1 MITTPKAAARIY
13 FTDFFGIDPAVLEA
27 YGAFNISLVNDL
39 PLFIDPFLLFDSEDE
54 VYKRLHQEIIRYVRF
69 LRDRSTGTIL
79 PPRMVAEWF
88 HFPEVRQNWLGFS
101 KSGNG
106 GSGLGAKF
114 AKALHTN
121 LHSAFRS
128 FGEETI
134 SRGSHLEKLRLLDNG
149 VGRDHLSDFTTN
161 LIKGFLL
168 EYTQTFA
175 QQHLQPTQRRRMAVQ
190 KVRFDY
196 ERQRWRGETYELPC
210 WNGDFVILTPK
221 GILTKDEAWINRS
234 DLLDRFHDIYPS
246 IPDDQ
251 LRARVEEHFR
261 ALLSDNPKDDEVE
274 EAASAT
280 IQAFPEL
287 LDYYIREKE
296 ETGDK
301 AHQISGLKVHE
312 TEEQFVKQVRELVD
326 LHLAGTDFY
335 REVDS
340 FEASLRR
347 VHFLKDVIE
356 NKDGYRLFYM
366 KDKPIKREEDLQI
379 MYRLT
384 WFASTFEIDREVNNG
399 RGPVD
404 FKASRGSK
412 DKTLI
417 EFKLASNSKLK
428 KNLQN
433 QVGVYEAA
441 NNTSKSIKVILFF
454 SEAEYKRV
462 FEILKELKLLGRPDV
477 VLIDAGRDNKPSAS
491 NA

>member
-1 MITTPKAAARIY
+1 MTTAKVSARIY
-13 FTDFFGIDPAVLEA
+13 FTDFFGVDPGVLEA
-27 YGAFNISLVNDL
+27 YGAFNVSLVNDL

-54 VYKRLHQEIIRYVRF
+54 TYQRLHQDIIRYVRF
-69 LRDRSTGTIL
+69 LRDRSVETIL
-79 PPRMVAEWF
+79 PPRMVEEWF

-114 AKALHTN
+114 AHALHKN
-121 LHSAFRS
+121 LHSAFRT

-134 SRGSHLEKLRLLDNG
+134 TRGHHLEKLRLLDNG

-161 LIKGFLL
+161 LIKAFLL

-175 QQHLQPTQRRRMAVQ
+175 LEHLKPTQRRRMAVQ

-196 ERQRWRGETYELPC
+196 DRQRWRGGTYELP
-210 WNGDFVILTPK
+210 WWDGDFVILTPK
-221 GILTKDEAWINRS
+221 EILTKDEAWINRS

-246 IPDDQ
+246 ISDDQ
-251 LRARVEEHFR
+251 LRARIDEHFR
-261 ALLSDNPKDDEVE
+261 AQLSDNPKEDEVKD
-274 EAASAT
+274 AASAT
-280 IQAFPEL
+280 ILAFPEV

-326 LHLAGTDFY
+326 LHLAGTPFY
-335 REVDS
+335 QEADS

-356 NKDGYRLFYM
+356 NKDGYRLFYL

-384 WFASTFEIDREVNNG
+384 WFASSFEIDREVNNG

-404 FKASRGSK
+404 FKASKGSK

-454 SEAEYKRV
+454 SDAEYKRV
-462 FEILKELKLLGRPDV
+462 FEILKELKLLDRPDV
-477 VLIDAGRDNKPSAS
+477 VTIDAGRDNKPSAS

>member
-1 MITTPKAAARIY
+1 MTIPKATARIY
-13 FTDFFGIDPAVLEA
+13 FTDFFGIDPETLEA
-27 YGAFNISLVNDL
+27 YGAFNVSLINDL
-39 PLFIDPFLLFDSEDE
+39 PLFIDPFLLFDSKDDTHQ
-54 VYKRLHQEIIRYVRF
+54 RLHQEIIRYVRF
-69 LRDRSTGTIL
+69 LRDQSIETEL
-79 PPRMVAEWF
+79 PPGMVTEWF

-101 KSGNG
+101 KEGNQ
-106 GSGLGAKF
+106 GSGLGSKF
-114 AKALHTN
+114 ANTLHKN

-161 LIKGFLL
+161 LIKSFLL

-175 QQHLQPTQRRRMAVQ
+175 REFLQPSQYRRTAVQ

-196 ERQRWRGETYELPC
+196 DRQRWQGGTFDLPF
-210 WNGDFVILTPK
+210 WNNDFVLLTPK
-221 GILTKDEAWINRS
+221 DILTKDEAWINRS
-234 DLLDRFHDIYPS
+234 DLLDCFHDIYPS
-246 IPDDQ
+246 IPDEQ
-251 LRARVEEHFR
+251 LRARVDEHFR
-261 ALLSDNPKDDEVE
+261 KMLSDNPKDDEVK

-280 IQAFPEL
+280 ILAFPEL
-287 LDYYIREKE
+287 LDYYIRRKE
-296 ETGDK
+296 EAGDK
-301 AHQISGLKVHE
+301 AHQISNLKVKE
-312 TEEQFVKQVRELVD
+312 TEEQFVKLVRELVD
-326 LHLAGTDFY
+326 RHLAGTDFY
-335 REVDS
+335 REANS

-356 NKDGYRLFYM
+356 NKDGYRLFYTNG
-366 KDKPIKREEDLQI
+366 KPIKREEDLQI

-384 WFASTFEIDREVNNG
+384 WFASPLEIDREVNNG

-404 FKASRGSK
+404 FKASNGSK

-417 EFKLASNSKLK
+417 EFKLASNSKLR
-428 KNLQN
+428 KNLQH

-454 SEAEYKRV
+454 SDSE
-462 FEILKELKLLGRPDV
+462 FERLFKVLKELELLGRPDV
-477 VLIDAGRDNKPSAS
+477 VTIDAGRDNKPSAS

>member
-1 MITTPKAAARIY
+1 MTIPKATARIY
-13 FTDFFGIDPAVLEA
+13 FTDFFGVDPGVLEA
-27 YGAFNISLVNDL
+27 YGAFNVSLVNDL

-54 VYKRLHQEIIRYVRF
+54 VYKGLHQDIIRYVRF
-69 LRDRSTGTIL
+69 LRDRSSETDL

-101 KSGNG
+101 KAGNG

-114 AKALHTN
+114 AKALHMN

-128 FGEETI
+128 FGEETV

-168 EYTQTFA
+168 EYTQAFA
-175 QQHLQPTQRRRMAVQ
+175 MKNLQPTQRRRVAVQ
-190 KVRFDY
+190 KVRFNF
-196 ERQRWRGETYELPC
+196 ELQRWRGANFELPF
-210 WNGDFVILTPK
+210 WERDFVILTPK
-221 GILTKDEAWINRS
+221 EILTKDEAWINRS

-246 IPDDQ
+246 IPDEQ
-251 LRARVEEHFR
+251 LRARVDEHFR
-261 ALLSDNPKDDEVE
+261 KLLSDNPKDDEVKK
-274 EAASAT
+274 AASET
-280 IQAFPEL
+280 IHAFPEL
-287 LDYYIREKE
+287 LDYYIRQKE
-296 ETGDK
+296 DTGDK
-301 AHQISGLKVHE
+301 AHQISDLKVRE

-326 LHLAGTDFY
+326 LHLAGTEFY
-335 REVDS
+335 RDTDS
-340 FEASLRR
+340 YEASLRR
-347 VHFLKDVIE
+347 VQFLKDVIE

-366 KDKPIKREEDLQI
+366 KGKPIKREEDLQI

-384 WFASTFEIDREVNNG
+384 WFASPFEVDREVNNG

-404 FKASRGSK
+404 FKTSNGSK

-417 EFKLASNSKLK
+417 EFKLASNSQLK
-428 KNLQN
+428 KNLKN
-433 QVGVYEAA
+433 QVAVYEAA
-441 NNTSKSIKVILFF
+441 NNTKRSIKVILFF

-462 FEILKELKLLGRPDV
+462 FEILKELKLLDRTDV
-477 VLIDAGRDNKPSAS
+477 ITIDAGRDNKPSAS

>member
-1 MITTPKAAARIY
+1 MTTPEVSARIY
-13 FTDFFGIDPAVLEA
+13 FTDFFCVDPGSLEA
-27 YGAFNISLVNDL
+27 YGAFNVSLINDL

-54 VYKRLHQEIIRYVRF
+54 IYKRLHQDIIQYVRF
-69 LRDRSTGTIL
+69 LRDQSSESAL
-79 PPRMVAEWF
+79 PPRMVTEWF

-101 KSGNG
+101 KEGNG

-114 AKALHTN
+114 ARALHRN
-121 LHSAFRS
+121 LHSAFRT
-128 FGEETI
+128 FGEETV

-149 VGRDHLSDFTTN
+149 VGRNHLSDFTTN

-168 EYTQTFA
+168 DYTQTFA
-175 QQHLQPTQRRRMAVQ
+175 REYIQPAHLRRMAVQ
-190 KVRFDY
+190 KVQFDY
-196 ERQRWRGETYELPC
+196 ERRRWRGATYELPY

-221 GILTKDEAWINRS
+221 EILTKDEAWINRS

-246 IPDDQ
+246 IPDEQ
-251 LRARVEEHFR
+251 LRARVDEHFR
-261 ALLSDNPKDDEVE
+261 RLLSDNPKDEEVK

-296 ETGDK
+296 DNGDK
-301 AHQISGLKVHE
+301 AHQISDLKVRQ
-312 TEEQFVKQVRELVD
+312 TEEQFITQVRALVD

-335 REVDS
+335 READT

-366 KDKPIKREEDLQI
+366 DGKPIKREEDLQI

-384 WFASTFEIDREVNNG
+384 WFASTIEIDREVNNG

-404 FKASRGSK
+404 FKASKGSK

-417 EFKLASNSKLK
+417 EFKLASNTKLK
-428 KNLQN
+428 KNLQH
-433 QVGVYEAA
+433 QVEVYQAA

-454 SEAEYKRV
+454 SDSEYERV
-462 FEILKELKLLGRPDV
+462 FKVLKELNLLDRPDV
-477 VLIDAGRDNKPSAS
+477 ITIDAGRDNKPSAS

>member
-1 MITTPKAAARIY
+1 MADTKVSARIY
-13 FTDFFGIDPAVLEA
+13 FTDFFGVDPGVLEA
-27 YGAFNISLVNDL
+27 YGAFNVSLVNDL

-54 VYKRLHQEIIRYVRF
+54 TYQRLHQDIIRYVRF
-69 LRDRSTGTIL
+69 LRDRSVETIL
-79 PPRMVAEWF
+79 PPRMVEEWF

-106 GSGLGAKF
+106 GSGLGGKF
-114 AKALHTN
+114 AHALHKN
-121 LHSAFRS
+121 LHSAFRT

-134 SRGSHLEKLRLLDNG
+134 TRGHHLEKLRLLDNG

-161 LIKGFLL
+161 LIKAFLL

-175 QQHLQPTQRRRMAVQ
+175 LEHLKPAQRRRVAVQ

-196 ERQRWRGETYELPC
+196 ERQRWRGETYELP
-210 WNGDFVILTPK
+210 WWDGDFVILTPK
-221 GILTKDEAWINRS
+221 EILTKDEAWINRS
-234 DLLDRFHDIYPS
+234 DLLDRFSDIYAS
-246 IPDDQ
+246 IPDEQ
-251 LRARVEEHFR
+251 LRARVDEHFR
-261 ALLSDNPKDDEVE
+261 ALLSDNPKDDEAK

-280 IQAFPEL
+280 ILAFPEV

-326 LHLAGTDFY
+326 LHLAGTAFY
-335 REVDS
+335 QETDS

-356 NKDGYRLFYM
+356 NKDGYRLFYL

-384 WFASTFEIDREVNNG
+384 WFASSFEIDREVNNG

-404 FKASRGSK
+404 FKASKGSK

-454 SEAEYKRV
+454 SDTEYKRV
-462 FEILKELKLLGRPDV
+462 FEILKDLKLLDRPDV
-477 VLIDAGRDNKPSAS
+477 VTVDAGRDNKVSAS
-491 NA
+491 NV

>member
-1 MITTPKAAARIY
+1 MTTPKASARIY
-13 FTDFFGIDPAVLEA
+13 FTDFFCVDPGVLEA
-27 YGAFNISLVNDL
+27 YGAFNVSLINDL
-39 PLFIDPFLLFDSEDE
+39 PLFIDPFLLFDSENE
-54 VYKRLHQEIIRYVRF
+54 TYKRLHQDIIQYVRF
-69 LRDRSTGTIL
+69 LRDRSIETDL
-79 PPRMVAEWF
+79 PPRMVIEWF

-101 KSGNG
+101 KEGNG

-114 AKALHTN
+114 ARALHRN
-121 LHSAFRS
+121 LHSAFRY
-128 FGEETI
+128 FGEETV
-134 SRGSHLEKLRLLDNG
+134 SHGSHLEKLRLLDNG

-168 EYTQTFA
+168 DYTQTFSRE
-175 QQHLQPTQRRRMAVQ
+175 HLQPNQRRRMAVQ
-190 KVRFDY
+190 KVQFDF
-196 ERQRWRGETYELPC
+196 EWQRWRGATYELPY

-221 GILTKDEAWINRS
+221 EILTKDEAWINRS

-246 IPDDQ
+246 IPDEQ
-251 LRARVEEHFR
+251 LRARVDEHFR
-261 ALLSDNPKDDEVE
+261 RLLSDNPKDDEVK

-280 IQAFPEL
+280 IQTFPEL

-296 ETGDK
+296 DNGDK
-301 AHQISGLKVHE
+301 AHQISDLKVRQ
-312 TEEQFVKQVRELVD
+312 TEEQFITQVRALVD

-335 REVDS
+335 READT

-366 KDKPIKREEDLQI
+366 DGKPIKREEDLQI

-384 WFASTFEIDREVNNG
+384 WFASTIEIDREVNNG

-404 FKASRGSK
+404 FKASKGSK

-428 KNLQN
+428 KNLQH
-433 QVGVYEAA
+433 QVEVYAAA
-441 NNTSKSIKVILFF
+441 NNTSKTIKVILFF
-454 SEAEYKRV
+454 SDTEYKRV
-462 FEILKELKLLGRPDV
+462 FEILKELKLLDRPDV
-477 VLIDAGRDNKPSAS
+477 ITIDAGRDNKPSAS

>member
-1 MITTPKAAARIY
+1 MINPKAVARIY
-13 FTDFFGIDPAVLEA
+13 FTDFFDIDPEILEV
-27 YGAFNISLVNDL
+27 YGAFNVSLINDL
-39 PLFIDPFLLFDSEDE
+39 PLFIDPFLLFDSNDE
-54 VYKRLHQEIIRYVRF
+54 TYQRLHEDIIRYVRF
-69 LRDRSTGTIL
+69 LRDRSIETEL
-79 PPRMVAEWF
+79 PLRMVTEWF

-101 KSGNG
+101 KEGNW
-106 GSGLGAKF
+106 GSGLGSKF
-114 AKALHTN
+114 ARALHKN
-121 LHSAFRS
+121 LHTAFRS

-134 SRGSHLEKLRLLDNG
+134 SQGSHLEKLRLLDNG

-175 QQHLQPTQRRRMAVQ
+175 RDFLQPTQRRRMAVQ

-196 ERQRWRGETYELPC
+196 ERQRWQGGTYDLPY
-210 WNGDFVILTPK
+210 WDGDFVILTPK
-221 GILTKDEAWINRS
+221 VILTKDEAWINRS
-234 DLLDRFHDIYPS
+234 DLLGRFHDIYPS
-246 IPDDQ
+246 IPDEQ
-251 LRARVEEHFR
+251 LRERVDEHFR
-261 ALLSDNPKDDEVE
+261 KLLSDNPKEDEVK

-280 IQAFPEL
+280 LQAFPEI

-301 AHQISGLKVHE
+301 AHQISDLKVKE
-312 TEEQFVKQVRELVD
+312 TEEQFVNQVRELVD
-326 LHLAGTDFY
+326 RHLAGTDFY
-335 REVDS
+335 REPDT
-340 FEASLRR
+340 FDASLRR

-366 KDKPIKREEDLQI
+366 NGKPIKREEDLQI

-384 WFASTFEIDREVNNG
+384 WFASPIEIDREVNNG

-441 NNTSKSIKVILFF
+441 NNTSNSIKVILFF
-454 SEAEYKRV
+454 TDVEFKRV
-462 FEILKELKLLGRPDV
+462 FDILKELDLLGQPNV
-477 VLIDAGRDNKPSAS
+477 VMIDAGRDNKPSAS
-491 NA
+491 TT

>member
-1 MITTPKAAARIY
+1 MADSEVSARIY
-13 FTDFFGIDPAVLEA
+13 FTDFFGVDPDILEA
-27 YGAFNISLVNDL
+27 YGAFNVSLINDL

-54 VYKRLHQEIIRYVRF
+54 TYQRLHQDIIRYVRF
-69 LRDRSTGTIL
+69 LRDRSVESIL
-79 PPRMVAEWF
+79 PPRMVKEWF

-114 AKALHTN
+114 AKALHNN
-121 LHSAFRS
+121 LHSAFRT
-128 FGEETI
+128 FGDETI
-134 SRGSHLEKLRLLDNG
+134 TRGHHLEKLRLLDNG

-161 LIKGFLL
+161 LIKAFLL
-168 EYTQTFA
+168 EYTQAFA
-175 QQHLQPTQRRRMAVQ
+175 QIHLKSTQRRRVAVR

-196 ERQRWRGETYELPC
+196 ERQRWRHGTYELPY
-210 WNGDFVILTPK
+210 WDGDFVILTPK
-221 GILTKDEAWINRS
+221 EILTKDEAWINRS
-234 DLLDRFHDIYPS
+234 DLLDRFHDIYTS
-246 IPDDQ
+246 LPDDQ
-251 LRARVEEHFR
+251 LRARIDEYFR
-261 ALLSDNPKDDEVE
+261 AQLSDNPKEEEVKA
-274 EAASAT
+274 AASAT
-280 IQAFPEL
+280 IQAFPGV
-287 LDYYIREKE
+287 LDYYIRQKE
-296 ETGDK
+296 ETGEK
-301 AHQISGLKVHE
+301 AHQISGIKVHE

-326 LHLAGTDFY
+326 QHLAGTAFY
-335 REVDS
+335 QEADT

-356 NKDGYRLFYM
+356 NKDGYRLFYL
-366 KDKPIKREEDLQI
+366 KGKPLKREEDLQI

-384 WFASTFEIDREVNNG
+384 WYASTFEIDREVNNG

-404 FKASRGSK
+404 FKASKGSK

-417 EFKLASNSKLK
+417 EFKLVSNNKLK

-454 SEAEYKRV
+454 SDAEYKKV
-462 FEILKELKLLGRPDV
+462 FDTLKELNLLDRPDV
-477 VLIDAGRDNKPSAS
+477 VMIDAGCDNKPSAS

>member
-1 MITTPKAAARIY
+1 MTTAKASARIY
-13 FTDFFGIDPAVLEA
+13 FTDFFGCDPDVLEA
-27 YGAFNISLVNDL
+27 YGAFNVSLVNDL

-54 VYKRLHQEIIRYVRF
+54 TYQRLHRDIIRYVRF
-69 LRDRSTGTIL
+69 LRDRSIETAL
-79 PPRMVAEWF
+79 PPRMVKEWF

-114 AKALHTN
+114 AKALHKN
-121 LHSAFRS
+121 LHSAFRT
-128 FGEETI
+128 FGDETI
-134 SRGSHLEKLRLLDNG
+134 TRGHHLEKLRLLDDG

-161 LIKGFLL
+161 LVKAFLL
-168 EYTQTFA
+168 EYTQTFCLE
-175 QQHLQPTQRRRMAVQ
+175 HLKPTLRRRVAVR
-190 KVRFDY
+190 KVCFDY
-196 ERQRWRGETYELPC
+196 ERQRWRGATYELPY

-221 GILTKDEAWINRS
+221 EILTKDEAWINRS
-234 DLLDRFHDIYPS
+234 DLLDRFSDIYAS

-251 LRARVEEHFR
+251 LRARVDEHFR
-261 ALLSDNPKDDEVE
+261 ALLSDNPKDDEVK

-280 IQAFPEL
+280 IQAFPEV

-296 ETGDK
+296 DTGDK

-326 LHLAGTDFY
+326 LHLAGTEFY
-335 REVDS
+335 READS

-347 VHFLKDVIE
+347 VYFLKDVIE

-384 WFASTFEIDREVNNG
+384 WFASSFEIDREVNNG

-404 FKASRGSK
+404 FKASKGSK

-433 QVGVYEAA
+433 
-441 NNTSKSIKVILFF
+441 
-454 SEAEYKRV
+454 
-462 FEILKELKLLGRPDV
+462 
-477 VLIDAGRDNKPSAS
+477 
-491 NA
+491 

>member
-1 MITTPKAAARIY
+1 MNITKATARIY
-13 FTDFFGIDPAVLEA
+13 FTDFFGVDPGDLEA
-27 YGAFNISLVNDL
+27 YGAFNVSLVNDL
-39 PLFIDPFLLFDSEDE
+39 PLFIDPFLLFDSENE
-54 VYKRLHQEIIRYVRF
+54 VYQRLHQDIIRYVRF
-69 LRDRSTGTIL
+69 LRDRSIETDL
-79 PPRMVAEWF
+79 PPRMVTEWF

-101 KSGNG
+101 RAGNG

-114 AKALHTN
+114 AKALHRN
-121 LHSAFRS
+121 LHSAFRC

-168 EYTQTFA
+168 EYTQTFSREY
-175 QQHLQPTQRRRMAVQ
+175 LQPTQRRRMAVQ

-196 ERQRWRGETYELPC
+196 ERQRWRGESYDLPC

-221 GILTKDEAWINRS
+221 EILTKDEAWINRS

-246 IPDDQ
+246 IPDEQ
-251 LRARVEEHFR
+251 LRSRVDEHFR

-280 IQAFPEL
+280 ILAFPEL

-312 TEEQFVKQVRELVD
+312 TEEQFVKKVRELVD

-335 REVDS
+335 QEADS
-340 FEASLRR
+340 FEASIRR

-366 KDKPIKREEDLQI
+366 DGKPIKREDDLQI

-384 WFASTFEIDREVNNG
+384 WFASTFELDREVNNG

-404 FKASRGSK
+404 FKESKGSK
-412 DKTLI
+412 DKTVI

-441 NNTSKSIKVILFF
+441 NNTSRSIKVILFF
-454 SEAEYKRV
+454 SDAEYERLHAL
-462 FEILKELKLLGRPDV
+462 LKDLNLLGRPDV
-477 VLIDAGRDNKPSAS
+477 ITIDAGRDNKPSAS